1 MPRIPVPMLV
11 LDVML
16 LFVDRSPLQKFV
28 LGVGNKTPLKSLDL
42 WGVYDNASSY
52 TYLASGNE

>member
-1 MPRIPVPMLV
+1 
-11 LDVML
+11 ML

-28 LGVGNKTPLKSLDL
+28 LGVGNETPLKSLDL

-52 TYLASGNE
+52 SYLVSENE